1 MYAAAGSIRFD
12 GMTLFGNGVR
22 PDPSTFPVSGSY
34 TVVPVPLKSP
44 ALIAS
49 VAMVG
54 NTEADNRRVVLS
66 QSAKK
71 NSLFLQSL
79 RRWFLRT
86 GAAHFSAD
94 GSDRRCRNTGN
105 RNKA

>member
-49 VAMVG
+49 VAMVR
-54 NTEADNRRVVLS
+54 NAEADNRRVVRS

-71 NSLFLQSL
+71 NSLFFTIGPPIVPPNWCCTFFGSWFGSPLQEY
-79 RRWFLRT
+79 RQ
-86 GAAHFSAD
+86 
-94 GSDRRCRNTGN
+94 
-105 RNKA
+105 